1 VQARPESEQPDEDE
15 DPWAGKT
22 ETERRFEKRKQ
33 EQLEKRLAKEG
44 IKSHKERVEEYN
56 KYLASLSEHHDMY
69 VQLFLRQ
76 MWYNA
81 DTDVGLQAEDRTGLT
96 RWDHGGYHGRGSWG
110 GDGNAHIMLGIRSI
124 SAPSWIPLYTR
135 GIPR

>member
-1 VQARPESEQPDEDE
+1 MQARPESEQPHEDE

-22 ETERRFEKRKQ
+22 EAERRFEKRKQ

-69 VQLFLRQ
+69 VQFFLGGCG
-76 MWYNA
+76 MM
-81 DTDVGLQAEDRTGLT
+81 LILT
-96 RWDHGGYHGRGSWG
+96 
-110 GDGNAHIMLGIRSI
+110 
-124 SAPSWIPLYTR
+124 WIYR
-135 GIPR
+135 PRIGPG